1 MPFTADPVYDA
12 ELFAQQQE
20 RRIMHY
26 PVCACC
32 GYQILDERLFDF
44 NGELYHKKC
53 AESEF
58 MKWAD
63 DYLD

>member
-12 ELFAQQQE
+12 ELYAQQQE

-32 GYQILDERLFDF
+32 GYQILDEELFDI
-44 NGELYHKKC
+44 NGELYHASC
-53 AESEF
+53 ASKEF
-58 MKWAD
+58 KRHTE
-63 DYLD
+63 DYTE